1 MAEGAGAGYRVL
13 NCSST
18 STKGLAPARK
28 GDARRDR
35 ARTAERTS
43 RQQQQQQQQQRG
55 DREKIRCEYIDEF
68 LCFGKERWTR
78 GQCLMVMMKMVD
90 IRRNE

>member
-28 GDARRDR
+28 RDARRDR

-43 RQQQQQQQQQRG
+43 RQQQQQQQRG
-55 DREKIRCEYIDEF
+55 GMSSADFFVFRQKR
-68 LCFGKERWTR
+68 GTR
-78 GQCLMVMMKMVD
+78 GQCLIVMMKMAG